1 MANEQQ
7 FDPRFD
13 PAFQRGFGGT
23 PEQPGAPGQIGS
35 PEQAGASEQGWAAS
49 GTGSAPLGSGR
60 RSAAPVVQ
68 QVAPPTP
75 VRESPPA
82 PASAVPPAARPDA
95 VRADEPSIADDAE
108 EDHRQWANP
117 FLIALA
123 VAAVALVGTGLWMF
137 QAAREPFLGT
147 NATSQADYAMLTLL
161 LDLAPLLL
169 ALGAATAVGIVF
181 FFAIDWQRRAQ
192 RRANRRRR

>member
-13 PAFQRGFGGT
+13 PAFQRGFGGAPGQT
-23 PEQPGAPGQIGS
+23 SAPEQAGTPGQIGT
-35 PEQAGASEQGWAAS
+35 QAQAPGV
-49 GTGSAPLGSGR
+49 GTAPLGTGR

-68 QVAPPTP
+68 QVAAPPP
-75 VRESPPA
+75 VRESPSA
-82 PASAVPPAARPDA
+82 PATAAPSS
-95 VRADEPSIADDAE
+95 VRGDTARDDELSIADDAE

-147 NATSQADYAMLTLL
+147 DATSQADYAMLTLL
-161 LDLAPLLL
+161 MDLAPLLL

-181 FFAIDWQRRAQ
+181 FFAVDWQRKARRRAQ
-192 RRANRRRR
+192 RRPR